1 MMPVPRITI
10 VFEPTEEQAAEWQ
23 GRFAVI
29 APMNQQEWLDLWKF
43 LATID
48 GFVEQVAQSLLAI
61 RKALE
66 TGNAL
71 PTEAMQNLIALTED
85 AQGAAGL
92 MPAVHYLMNRF
103 AMVADARAE
112 KERLQ

>member
-1 MMPVPRITI
+1 MRNPMITI

-29 APMNQQEWLDLWKF
+29 APMNHEEWLDLWKF
-43 LATID
+43 LASID
-48 GFVEQVAQSLLAI
+48 GFVERITQVFVAVKQ
-61 RKALE
+61 ALE
-66 TGNAL
+66 AGQPVTDDAL
-71 PTEAMQNLIALTED
+71 RQFLVLAED
-85 AQGAAGL
+85 AQGAASI

-103 AMVADARAE
+103 AMVTEAQIK